1 MVATVRRA
9 IGVRRVGHTGTLDP
23 FATGLLVI
31 LVGRATRLAQFLVGQ
46 TKRYSGVIRLGI
58 TTDSSDRTGKVTD
71 TGGAWSNFSLAQI
84 DDAMAGFVGKQLQRP
99 PAFSAKKV
107 AGERAYSLARKG
119 EPPVMDECEVE
130 IFSFRAIDIDGPN
143 LQFDTMVSAGTYV
156 RAMARDLG
164 ALLGCGA
171 HLAELRRVAVGPF
184 DVAGASPPDGITQ
197 AHIRSAREAVS
208 HLRSVTVGSEA
219 RDSLRHGRTIT
230 VPEKLSGHIAVLADD
245 ELVAVAEAD
254 GSRLKPRVVL
264 AG

>member
-9 IGVRRVGHTGTLDP
+9 IGIRRVGHTGTLDP

-58 TTDSSDRTGKVTD
+58 TTDSSDRTGKITD
-71 TGGAWSNFSLAQI
+71 TDAAWSDLSRTDI
-84 DDAMAGFVGKQLQRP
+84 DSAMAGFVGKQRQRP

-107 AGERAYSLARKG
+107 AGERAYRLARKG
-119 EPPVMDECEVE
+119 EPPLMDECEVD
-130 IFSFRAIDIDGPN
+130 IFSFRATDTDGPN
-143 LQFDTMVSAGTYV
+143 LRFDTTVSAGTYV

-171 HLAELRRVAVGPF
+171 HLAELRRVTVGPF
-184 DVAGASPPDGITQ
+184 DVAGASAPDGVTR

-208 HLRSVTVGSEA
+208 HLRCVTVGSEA

-230 VPEKLSGHIAVLADD
+230 VSEKLSGHIAVVVDD

-254 GSRLKPRVVL
+254 GSRLKPCVVL